1 MTEARRSRSADIA
14 YRERRYLIM
23 MSIRLMCFVIA
34 VVLFINGAGWLT
46 AIPAVGAIIIPYFA
60 VIFANGGRE
69 PDTSRGFQ
77 AYEPN
82 LPDRFSPGSS
92 AADRDRP
99 AGSGPAGV
107 RSSRTGPGR
116 ISPRRI
122 GQGGQPRRVW
132 PGELIGTGK
141 GSPETADQRGSAGL
155 RAEIRL

>member
-23 MSIRLMCFVIA
+23 MSIRLICFVIA

-69 PDTSRGFQ
+69 PNTSRGFQ

-99 AGSGPAGV
+99 AGSGPAG
-107 RSSRTGPGR
+107 SDPAGPGR
-116 ISPRRI
+116 
-122 GQGGQPRRVW
+122 GGSA
-132 PGELIGTGK
+132 PGESGRPGNH
-141 GSPETADQRGSAGL
+141 GESGQAS
-155 RAEIRL
+155 

>member
-1 MTEARRSRSADIA
+1 VTEARVSRSADIA

-23 MSIRLMCFVIA
+23 MSIRLVCFVIA

-69 PDTSRGFQ
+69 PNTSRGFQ

-82 LPDRFSPGSS
+82 LPDRFSPASS

-99 AGSGPAGV
+99 RESRPAGSDPAG
-107 RSSRTGPGR
+107 SDPAGPGR
-116 ISPRRI
+116 
-122 GQGGQPRRVW
+122 GGSA
-132 PGELIGTGK
+132 PGESGTPGNL
-141 GSPETADQRGSAGL
+141 GESGQAS
-155 RAEIRL
+155 

>member
-1 MTEARRSRSADIA
+1 MVTEARRSRSADIA

-23 MSIRLMCFVIA
+23 MSIRLVCFVIA

-46 AIPAVGAIIIPYFA
+46 AIPAVAAIIIPYFA

-69 PDTSRGFQ
+69 PNTSRGFR

-82 LPDRFSPGSS
+82 LPERFSPDS
-92 AADRDRP
+92 P
-99 AGSGPAGV
+99 AGSGPAG
-107 RSSRTGPGR
+107 SGPAGSDPAGSGR
-116 ISPRRI
+116 GGSAPGESGSPGNHGESGR
-122 GQGGQPRRVW
+122 
-132 PGELIGTGK
+132 GELIRTGK